1 MGYSNNRNVLP
12 LTEKNNFYTDGC
24 GRNYESKYYVNGA
37 YIDLCGLT
45 PEEYM
50 NNPCCGGNSNSGSN
64 SGKAKNNIQIISYE
78 ENGVIYYQA
87 IADYPVTVHAVSGYS
102 GAGKKGIAQSILYE
116 AFDIVKENNID
127 IKNKKTSLHLFIYL
141 YFSRLNFCYFL

>member
-50 NNPCCGGNSNSGSN
+50 NNPCCGGNSNPGSN
-64 SGKAKNNIQIISYE
+64 SGKAKNNIQIISLLNE
-78 ENGVIYYQA
+78 WQFIEKKEYYK
-87 IADYPVTVHAVSGYS
+87 SLS
-102 GAGKKGIAQSILYE
+102 KKSQQ
-116 AFDIVKENNID
+116 
-127 IKNKKTSLHLFIYL
+127 
-141 YFSRLNFCYFL
+141 